1 MAFFHQPVMVGDV
14 IMSSALTNLTIQP
27 SDAELANGVSGEC
40 EPEVKRRVLTTA
52 SKEDDFCLML

>member
-1 MAFFHQPVMVGDV
+1 MVGDV

-27 SDAELANGVSGEC
+27 SDAELANRASGEC

-52 SKEDDFCLML
+52 SKEDDFRLMS